1 MSKLSFIMG
10 SAFFIFITTLIIN
23 ATEHS
28 SEDMI
33 DPVTGEL
40 PETSAGIFDLLNT
53 FWAIL
58 TFQVDGLP
66 MIFGVIFSMISL
78 GMAYIIALIL
88 KDLIPMT

>member
-1 MSKLSFIMG
+1 MSKLSFVLG

-33 DPVTGEL
+33 DPITGEL
-40 PETSAGIFDLLNT
+40 PETSAGIFDLLGT
-53 FWAIL
+53 FWDIL

-78 GMAYIIALIL
+78 GMGYIIALIL
-88 KDLIPMT
+88 KDLIPFT

>member
-40 PETSAGIFDLLNT
+40 PETSAGIFDLLGT
-53 FWAIL
+53 FWDIL

-66 MIFGVIFSMISL
+66 MVFSAVFSILSI

-88 KDLIPMT
+88 KDLIPFT

>member
-28 SEDMI
+28 SEEMI
-33 DPVTGEL
+33 DPITGEL

-53 FWAIL
+53 FWDIL

-66 MIFGVIFSMISL
+66 MIFGVIFSMISI
-78 GMAYIIALIL
+78 GMGYIIALIL
-88 KDLIPMT
+88 KDLIPFT